1 MTSFST
7 ENGIFYNCDCISGAQ
22 QFIPDGSVDL
32 ILTDPPYGI
41 SGDML
46 HHHYNRDERFV
57 VGGYIEVPAEKYADF
72 SVQWIRE
79 AERVLKPGGSLY
91 IVSGYTNLI
100 DILNALKRTNLKE
113 INHII
118 WKYNFGVFT
127 SRKYVSSHYHILF
140 YEKPGDKRTYN
151 IESRFG
157 KNEKEDSG
165 GSLNYQD
172 REDVWVINREY
183 KPGKI
188 KNKNELPAALLTK
201 IIQYSSNEGDL
212 ICDMFLG
219 GFSTARVAIG
229 LNRRAV
235 GFELSSSVFEAKM
248 EEMRKV
254 TPGSLL
260 PTIRSPIINPIRNQG
275 KGWTDEEII
284 QLQKRYGEL
293 IKEKRSIKEI
303 SMVLQ
308 EEFGRGYWSINKMLK
323 TRGMKKKGKTG
334 RSKDV

>member
-1 MTSFST
+1 M
-7 ENGIFYNCDCISGAQ
+7 
-22 QFIPDGSVDL
+22 
-32 ILTDPPYGI
+32 
-41 SGDML
+41 
-46 HHHYNRDERFV
+46 
-57 VGGYIEVPAEKYADF
+57 
-72 SVQWIRE
+72 
-79 AERVLKPGGSLY
+79 
-91 IVSGYTNLI
+91 
-100 DILNALKRTNLKE
+100 
-113 INHII
+113 
-118 WKYNFGVFT
+118 FT